1 MRSHASR
8 VVWAIALT
16 VASLAVAGRRASAQV
31 SETQLNE
38 NCTISVLNRNVRVR
52 PDGSWVLPNVPA
64 NFGFVRAR
72 VTCIVDGRTISGE
85 SDPFLIPANGVVN
98 HPHITFGATTPIPR
112 TVVVTTATPTLTAL
126 GADAQLAVMAS
137 YSDGTSRDVTSSS
150 GTQYTISNPAIAT
163 VSSAGV
169 VRAVSLSSIT
179 MAAPGGSLLMEATAV
194 LLTAFK
200 VTGKNAGRPA
210 FTSTT
215 RVSLA

>member
-1 MRSHASR
+1 
-8 VVWAIALT
+8 
-16 VASLAVAGRRASAQV
+16 
-31 SETQLNE
+31 
-38 NCTISVLNRNVRVR
+38 R

-137 YSDGTSRDVTSSS
+137 YSDGTARDVTS
-150 GTQYTISNPAIAT
+150 GRRTPYTIRTPANAT
-163 VSSAGV
+163 GQRS
-169 VRAVSLSSIT
+169 
-179 MAAPGGSLLMEATAV
+179 
-194 LLTAFK
+194 
-200 VTGKNAGRPA
+200 
-210 FTSTT
+210 
-215 RVSLA
+215 